1 LQILSAMRSL
11 IGLLLLVAALTQA
24 PGRVLLLDRARLIDG
39 TGGPPLADAR
49 IVVEGDRITAVGPMT
64 GVPVPPGAEHVDLAG
79 RTVLPGLIDA
89 HFHIENRP
97 ADPKLALHQLA
108 NGVTAFRDPGQW
120 NEYFNGLRQAMR
132 QDGLQAPRIHTA
144 GPHIDGPGP
153 TPYPNDSV
161 IARDAEE
168 ARHFAERGIAQ
179 GATALKIYFRL
190 PLGSAQA
197 VIDVCRTRGVV
208 STAHLEG
215 LEAGVLFEYGLDG
228 VEHITSLGAS
238 LLPQDAREQYRQAV
252 LANNAA
258 RTEGRYAVFAG
269 LDLDSADARAL
280 WDVIGRRRPFIDPTL
295 AVFERRPRVSEGKA
309 KPEIV
314 ATRAAG
320 FQKMLWATRRA
331 FDAGARI
338 VVGGH
343 TTVPFAARGEAPWR
357 EIELLVEA
365 GLTPMQAL
373 QAATANGAA
382 FLGRSSDLGT
392 IEPGKLADLVVLT
405 GDPLARI
412 SDIRTVER
420 VLAGGAW
427 VDVHRYRD
435 EK

>member
-1 LQILSAMRSL
+1 MRSVLGVLLAAGVL
-11 IGLLLLVAALTQA
+11 IQA
-24 PGRVLLLDRARLIDG
+24 PGRVVVLDHARLIDG
-39 TGGPPLADAR
+39 AGGPPVADAR
-49 IVVEGDRITAVGPMT
+49 IVVEGDRITAAGPIAA
-64 GVPVPPGAEHVDLAG
+64 VPAPPGAGHVDLTG

-120 NEYFNGLRQAMR
+120 DQYFDGLRATMR
-132 QDGLQAPRIHTA
+132 QDGLEGPRIHTA

-161 IARDAEE
+161 IARDTEE
-168 ARHFAERGIAQ
+168 ARQFAERGIAQ
-179 GATALKIYFRL
+179 GATAIKIYFRL
-190 PLGSAQA
+190 PLGSAKA
-197 VIDVCRTRGVV
+197 VIDVCRARGVI

-215 LEAGVLFEYGLDG
+215 LDAGVLFEYGLDG
-228 VEHITSLGAS
+228 VEHITSLGPS
-238 LLPQDAREQYRQAV
+238 LLPQEARERYRQAV
-252 LANNAA
+252 LASNAA
-258 RTEGRYAVFAG
+258 RTEGRYAVFAA
-269 LDLDSADARAL
+269 LDLDGRDAHAL
-280 WDVIGRRRPFIDPTL
+280 WGVIGRRRPFIDPTL
-295 AVFERRPRVSEGKA
+295 AVFERRPGVSHDKA
-309 KPEIV
+309 KPHVV

-320 FQKMLWATRRA
+320 FQNMLRATRRA
-331 FDAGARI
+331 FEAGARI

-343 TTVPFAARGEAPWR
+343 TSVPFAARGEAPWR

-382 FLGRSSDLGT
+382 FLGRSRDLGT

-412 SDIRTVER
+412 AEIRTVER

-427 VDVHRYRD
+427 VDVKRYRGG
-435 EK
+435 K

>member
-1 LQILSAMRSL
+1 MRTVIGWLVL
-11 IGLLLLVAALTQA
+11 IAALIQA
-24 PGRVLLLDRARLIDG
+24 PGRILVLDHVRLIDG
-39 TGGPPLADAR
+39 VGGPPIADAR
-49 IVVEGDRITAVGPMT
+49 IVIEGDRITAVGPMAQ
-64 GVPVPPGAEHVDLAG
+64 VPAPPGAEYVDLTG

-120 NEYFNGLRQAMR
+120 DEFFEGLRATMR
-132 QDGLQAPRIHTA
+132 QDGLQGPRIHTT

-161 IARDAEE
+161 VARDAEE
-168 ARHFAERGIAQ
+168 ARQFAERNIAQ
-179 GATALKIYFRL
+179 GATAIKIYFRL

-197 VIDVCRTRGVV
+197 VIAVCRARGVV

-215 LEAGVLFEYGLDG
+215 LEAGVLFEYGLDS
-228 VEHITSLGAS
+228 VEHITSLGPS
-238 LLPQDAREQYRQAV
+238 LLPQGAREQYRQAV

-258 RTEGRYAVFAG
+258 RTEGRYTVFAG

-280 WDVIGRRRPFIDPTL
+280 WDVIGRKHPFIDPTL
-295 AVFERRPRVSEGKA
+295 AVFERRLRVSEDKA
-309 KPEIV
+309 KPEVV
-314 ATRAAG
+314 AARAAG
-320 FQKMLWATRRA
+320 FQNMLKATHRA
-331 FDAGARI
+331 FEAGARI
-338 VVGGH
+338 VMGGH
-343 TTVPFAARGEAPWR
+343 TTVPFAARAEAPWR
-357 EIELLVEA
+357 EIELLVDA
-365 GLTPMQAL
+365 GLTPMQAI

-382 FLGRSSDLGT
+382 FLGRSRDLGT

-412 SDIRTVER
+412 SNIRTVER
-420 VLAGGAW
+420 VLSGGAW
-427 VDVHRYRD
+427 VNVKKYRD

>member
-1 LQILSAMRSL
+1 MRSV
-11 IGLLLLVAALTQA
+11 IGWLVLAAALIQA
-24 PGRVLLLDRARLIDG
+24 PGRTLVLDHVRLIDG
-39 TGGPPLADAR
+39 AGGPPLADAR
-49 IVVEGDRITAVGPMT
+49 IVMEGDRITAVGT
-64 GVPVPPGAEHVDLAG
+64 DGARCRRRQGAEHVDLTG

-97 ADPKLALHQLA
+97 ARPEARA
-108 NGVTAFRDPGQW
+108 
-120 NEYFNGLRQAMR
+120 
-132 QDGLQAPRIHTA
+132 APARERRHRV
-144 GPHIDGPGP
+144 PGP
-153 TPYPNDSV
+153 WPVGRVLRGSSRDDAAGRPAGTAHPHRRPAHRRPGTDAVSERLRV
-161 IARDAEE
+161 ARDAEE
-168 ARHFAERGIAQ
+168 ARQFAERNIAQ
-179 GATALKIYFRL
+179 GATAIKIYFRL

-197 VIDVCRTRGVV
+197 VIDVCRARGVV

-228 VEHITSLGAS
+228 VEHITSLGPS
-238 LLPQDAREQYRQAV
+238 LLPQGAREQYRQAV

-258 RTEGRYAVFAG
+258 RTEGRYTVFAG

-280 WDVIGRRRPFIDPTL
+280 WDVIGRKHPFIDPTL
-295 AVFERRPRVSEGKA
+295 AVFERRPRVSEDKA
-309 KPEIV
+309 KPEVV

-320 FQKMLWATRRA
+320 FQNMLKATRRA

-338 VVGGH
+338 VMGGH

-357 EIELLVEA
+357 EIELLVDA
-365 GLTPMQAL
+365 GLTPMQAI

-382 FLGRSSDLGT
+382 FLGRSRDLGT

-420 VLAGGAW
+420 VLSGGAW
-427 VDVHRYRD
+427 VDVKKYRD

>member
-1 LQILSAMRSL
+1 
-11 IGLLLLVAALTQA
+11 
-24 PGRVLLLDRARLIDG
+24 
-39 TGGPPLADAR
+39 
-49 IVVEGDRITAVGPMT
+49 
-64 GVPVPPGAEHVDLAG
+64 
-79 RTVLPGLIDA
+79 VLPGLIDA

-97 ADPKLALHQLA
+97 PDPKLALHQLA

-120 NEYFNGLRQAMR
+120 DEFFEGLRAIMR
-132 QDGLQAPRIHTA
+132 QDGLEGPRIHTA

-161 IARDAEE
+161 IARDTEE
-168 ARHFAERGIAQ
+168 ARRFAERGIAQ
-179 GATALKIYFRL
+179 GATAIKIYFRL

-197 VIDVCRTRGVV
+197 VIDVCRARGVV

-228 VEHITSLGAS
+228 VEHITSLGPS
-238 LLPQDAREQYRQAV
+238 LLPQGAREQYRQAV

-280 WDVIGRRRPFIDPTL
+280 WDVISRRHPFVDPTL
-295 AVFERRPRVSEGKA
+295 AVFERRPRVSEDKA
-309 KPEIV
+309 RPEVV

-320 FQKMLWATRRA
+320 FQNMLKATRRA

-338 VVGGH
+338 VMGGH

-365 GLTPMQAL
+365 GLTPMQAI

-382 FLGRSSDLGT
+382 FLGRSRDLGT

-412 SDIRTVER
+412 SEIRTVQR
-420 VLAGGAW
+420 VLSGGAW
-427 VDVHRYRD
+427 VDIKKYRD